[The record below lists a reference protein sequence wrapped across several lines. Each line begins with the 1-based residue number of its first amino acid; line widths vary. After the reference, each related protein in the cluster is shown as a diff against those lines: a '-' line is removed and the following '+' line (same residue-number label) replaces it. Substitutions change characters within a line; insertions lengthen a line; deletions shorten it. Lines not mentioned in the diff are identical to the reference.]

1 MLSPNELSTIFK
13 IISNENQTFKDIAQ
27 SYKDTFKDIDK
38 IGIALSLCILLK
50 DNLLNITQRLISFY
64 IIYLLKK
71 NFHLEIGPFLPLIIE
86 TIQTSKYKTEQNF
99 LFDLLNDEINY
110 VNSTVINFLKD
121 ETKTKY
127 NKANLLV
134 LQNLY
139 REYLKQKPN
148 DKKMD
153 SYIRHVLYDRKKND
167 IKNIENHDNINII
180 NDINIKQEMSLEYF
194 QPNYLSFCPGIDNK
208 QFLSQEPIWIM
219 PYLKHEFNWE
229 KLSA

>member
-1 MLSPNELSTIFK
+1 MLSPNELSTVFK
-13 IISNENQTFKDIAQ
+13 IISDGNQTFYDIAQ
-27 SYKDTFKDIDK
+27 SYEDAFKNIDK

-50 DNLLNITQRLISFY
+50 DNLLNVTQRLISFY

-86 TIQTSKYKTEQNF
+86 TIKTTKFKTEQNF
-99 LFDLLNDEINY
+99 LFDLINDEIDY

-121 ETKTKY
+121 ETKNKY

-134 LQNLY
+134 LQNLCQ
-139 REYLKQKPN
+139 EYLKIRPN

-153 SYIRHVLYDRKKND
+153 SYIRHVLYDRKKTD

-180 NDINIKQEMSLEYF
+180 KDINIKQDMSLEYF
-194 QPNYLSFCPGIDNK
+194 QPNYMSFYPGIDNK
-208 QFLSQEPIWIM
+208 KYLSQEPIWIM
-219 PYLKHEFNWE
+219 PHLKHEFNWE
-229 KLSA
+229 KLSE